1 MLEHLFML
9 GITSL
14 LTACQPTV
22 RHPLSPVTSPVS
34 TTTGPPTCDCCVFDE
49 KTPVSWQTRVAPD
62 TAQGQP
68 LQISGTVYESDGKMP
83 APNVLMYFYHT
94 NARGYYAKFG
104 TEPRSSHA
112 WWHGYSRGW
121 LRTDAKGRYRINTI
135 RPAPYPRQAI
145 PAHIHFYVRAPSQR
159 TCYYLSDFVFQDDPL
174 VTDSYWY
181 KVEQSEGFVRYG
193 GVVLTNQNGTL
204 TGQRDLVLL
213 PQFDRLPKQSGLPIG
228 SDCPAFDPYH
238 VWGPDRGK
246 RTCPMCAYGSGEGV
260 MIWTR
265 SVASDTLRK
274 AAMFWEGQLRRRGSR
289 PLKAFIIY
297 TNPDQKPASEV
308 RQLLTDFA
316 ERTGLREVAV
326 LYVRSPDEKSTAFL
340 YAINPAVTTTVL
352 LYKRRKVVGKLINPS
367 ISATSL
373 AQQLQNLD

>member
-1 MLEHLFML
+1 MLEYLFML
-9 GITSL
+9 SITGL
-14 LTACQPTV
+14 LTACQPTA
-22 RHPLSPVTSPVS
+22 RHPLSQATAPTS

-68 LQISGTVYESDGKMP
+68 LQISGTVYESDGKTP
-83 APNVLMYFYHT
+83 APNVLMYFYQT
-94 NARGYYAKFG
+94 NAQGYYAKIG
-104 TEPRSSHA
+104 TEPRTSHA

-121 LRTDAKGRYRINTI
+121 LKTDARGRYQINTM
-135 RPAPYPRQAI
+135 RPAPYPGQAI
-145 PAHIHFYVRAPSQR
+145 PAHIHFYVKAPSQR

-181 KVEQSEGFVRYG
+181 KVEQSEGFLRYG
-193 GVVLTNQNGTL
+193 GVALTKKNDTL
-204 TGQRDLVLL
+204 IGWRDVCLL
-213 PQFDRLPKQSGLPIG
+213 PQFDRQSTQSGLPIG

-238 VWGPDRGK
+238 VWGPDRDK
-246 RTCPMCAYGSGEGV
+246 RTCPMCAYGMGEGV

-265 SVASDTLRK
+265 SVASDTLRQL
-274 AAMFWEGQLRRRGSR
+274 AMFWEEQLRQRGSR

-297 TNPDQKPASEV
+297 TNPNRKPAPEV
-308 RQLLTDFA
+308 RPLLENFA
-316 ERTGLREVAV
+316 RRAGLREMAV

-352 LYKRRKVVGKLINPS
+352 HYERRKVVGKQINPT
-367 ISATSL
+367 AFPPKFP
-373 AQQLQNLD
+373 